1 MLRPIILKINGDP
14 VLVNE
19 DESRSIVIRED
30 DKLFVSIR
38 CGNAEEPPEV
48 FFEDFR
54 ATLIERVDETGAVFL
69 ETPTSPFFSES
80 FGYASLRVQF
90 ADSRVT
96 VVFDVMARKASADQ
110 ARKMITYL
118 ATHSESLIRTCFARS
133 TLPSGSQA
141 GGFAD
146 PETLLSCA
154 ESFME
159 TLQAFRLE
167 LLNNP
172 RERLV
177 PVRTPFWQASTSN
190 YEIDP
195 YDVLS
200 NLDVLTPS
208 ATVEDVCIRGK
219 HFALGGL
226 DVSNLVATA
235 DVKENRILLGGL
247 YSLRNRVGTLLRELE
262 AMGDLSAEGQKGGSY
277 ESFSRLMLSLTAD
290 SMIYRCEEVIYAAT
304 EFIKLFE
311 GRLGVTF
318 NGEIRPLMTSY
329 ARSSRLYRTLFTQ
342 LYEWYDLGEPVL
354 DGIRFLMKLRSLSK
368 IYELFTL
375 FHLMQ
380 YFVDEQWSLVS
391 ARPHPEMGTYV
402 PSSVTFSQGEVK
414 LTLSYEPVVNV
425 WDVGCDDQ
433 MLVDVYHGPGWR
445 NPYWTPDFVM
455 RFEVRG
461 MVRYVIL
468 DAKYSTAGSVR
479 EFHIPALF
487 EKYFLGMA
495 VYDKEAGITSS
506 SSITGVMAVYS
517 LDTRSASYISH
528 WRRQG
533 PSAKIPRVPM
543 IGGFGLMVDNDSL
556 FKETLRSVISVTR
569 ATMRI

>member
-1 MLRPIILKINGDP
+1 MLRPIVLKINGEP
-14 VLVNE
+14 VLMNE
-19 DESRSIVIRED
+19 EERRPIVIRED
-30 DKLFVSIR
+30 DKLFVSVR
-38 CGNAEEPPEV
+38 VGNAEEAPEV

-54 ATLIERVDETGAVFL
+54 VSLTERADDTGALSF

-90 ADSRVT
+90 SDSRVT

-110 ARKMITYL
+110 ARKMISYL

-133 TLPSGSQA
+133 TLPSGSQPV
-141 GGFAD
+141 GYTD

-154 ESFME
+154 ESFVE
-159 TLQAFRLE
+159 TLQASRLE
-167 LLNNP
+167 LINNP

-177 PVRTPFWQASTSN
+177 PVRTPLWEASASN
-190 YEIDP
+190 YEVDP
-195 YDVLS
+195 YDVLA

-226 DVSNLVATA
+226 DVSNLIATA
-235 DVKENRILLGGL
+235 DVKENRILLGGV
-247 YSLRNRVGTLLRELE
+247 YSLRNRVGALLSELQE
-262 AMGDLSAEGQKGGSY
+262 MGDLSTQIGSGGSY

-290 SMIYRCEEVIYAAT
+290 SMIYRCNEIIYAAT

-311 GRLGVTF
+311 VRLGVKF
-318 NGEIRPLMTSY
+318 NGEIRPLMTPY

-342 LYEWYDLGEPVL
+342 LYEWYELGEPAL
-354 DGIRFLMKLRSLSK
+354 EGLKFLMKLRSLSK

-375 FHLMQ
+375 YHLMQ
-380 YFVDEQWSLVS
+380 YFVDERWSLIS
-391 ARPHPEMGTYV
+391 AKPHPELGTYV
-402 PSSVTFSQGEVK
+402 PSTVDFILGELK
-414 LTLSYEPVVNV
+414 LTLSYEPVINV
-425 WDVGCDDQ
+425 WDVECEDQ
-433 MLVDVYHGPGWR
+433 SLVDVYHNPGWKT
-445 NPYWTPDFVM
+445 PYWTPDFVL
-455 RFEVRG
+455 RFEVG
-461 MVRYVIL
+461 GIVRYVIL

-495 VYDKEAGITSS
+495 VYDKAAGITTS
-506 SSITGVMAVYS
+506 SSITGVMAIYS
-517 LDTRSASYISH
+517 LDTRTASYISQ
-528 WRRQG
+528 WKRQG
-533 PSAKIPRVPM
+533 PSSKVPRLPM

-556 FKETLRSVISVTR
+556 FKETLRSVISVTS
-569 ATMRI
+569 ATMR

>member
-1 MLRPIILKINGDP
+1 MSRPIVLKINGNP
-14 VLVNE
+14 ILVNE
-19 DESRSIVIRED
+19 EESRPIVIRED
-30 DKLFVSIR
+30 DKLCVGVR
-38 CGNAEEPPEV
+38 VGNAEEAPEV

-54 ATLIERVDETGAVFL
+54 ASLFERTDDTGALFF

-80 FGYASLRVQF
+80 FGFASLRVQF
-90 ADSRVT
+90 ADSSVT
-96 VVFDVMARKASADQ
+96 IAFDVMARKTSADQ

-133 TLPSGSQA
+133 TLPSGSQPL
-141 GGFAD
+141 GVAD

-159 TLQAFRLE
+159 SLQASRLE
-167 LLNNP
+167 LVNNP

-177 PVRTPFWQASTSN
+177 PARTPFWEASSSN
-190 YEIDP
+190 YEVDP
-195 YDVLS
+195 YDVLA
-200 NLDVLTPS
+200 NLDALTPS
-208 ATVEDVCIRGK
+208 ITAEDVCVRGK

-226 DVSNLVATA
+226 DVSNLMATA
-235 DVKENRILLGGL
+235 DVKENRILLGGV
-247 YSLRNRVGTLLRELE
+247 YSIRNRVGALLSELE
-262 AMGDLSAEGQKGGSY
+262 DMGDLNVDAGNGGSY

-290 SMIYRCEEVIYAAT
+290 SMIYRCSEVIYAAT
-304 EFIKLFE
+304 EFIKLLE
-311 GRLGVTF
+311 VRLGVTF
-318 NGEIRPLMTSY
+318 NGEIRPMMTPY

-342 LYEWYDLGEPVL
+342 LYEWYELGEPAL
-354 DGIRFLMKLRSLSK
+354 EGLKFLMKLRSLSK

-391 ARPHPEMGTYV
+391 ATAHPELGTYV
-402 PSSVTFSQGEVK
+402 PSTVDFSLGELK
-414 LTLSYEPVVNV
+414 LTLSYEPVINI
-425 WDVGCDDQ
+425 WDVDCDDQ
-433 MLVDVYHGPGWR
+433 SLVDVHHSPGWK
-445 NPYWTPDFVM
+445 NPYWTPDFVL
-455 RFEVRG
+455 RFALGTV
-461 MVRYVIL
+461 VRYVIL
-468 DAKYSTAGSVR
+468 DAKYSTAGSVK

-495 VYDKEAGITSS
+495 VYDKAAGITTS

-517 LDTRSASYISH
+517 LDTRTASYISH

-533 PSAKIPRVPM
+533 PSVRVPRVPM

-556 FKETLRSVISVTR
+556 FKETLRSMISVTR
-569 ATMRI
+569 ATMR